1 MKDILPFFKS
11 NSGKYDPVLDPED
24 DSSSEFEESKA
35 LSEAHTPPRAKKV
48 TPSLLYVS
56 TIVFAALAVFFFTQN
71 IQLRRRASFEAGY
84 ANELGTTTPCSDSL
98 FHSASK
104 Q

>member
-11 NSGKYDPVLDPED
+11 NPGKYDPVLNPEE
-24 DSSSEFEESKA
+24 DSSSEYEESKA
-35 LSEAHTPPRAKKV
+35 LSEAHTPPRATKL

-56 TIVFAALAVFFFTQN
+56 TVVFAALAVFFFLQN

-84 ANELGTTTPCSDSL
+84 ANELGATTLCSNFL
-98 FHSASK
+98 FCFIRK